1 MTEARHLTTEELH
14 EGLDEIRRSPRD
26 QGALVLIVR
35 RPAID
40 EREVLE
46 RGELD
51 LVRGWWATAGTGAA
65 AAGASM
71 AGRIP
76 TCS

>member
-1 MTEARHLTTEELH
+1 MSVARHLTTEELH

-35 RPAID
+35 RPGVN

-51 LVRGWWATAGTGAA
+51 LAQGWWATAGTGAA

-71 AGRIP
+71 AARIP